1 MKMLIERDI
10 MKPNENNNINNI
22 EAPFKNLPIMDVTD
36 EAERYAGLFNNPGY
50 VPFYAKAIIW
60 LGFDRVH
67 LIEKRV
73 SDSDHADKLFTKIVK
88 QEIESTI
95 RRLKSQQRLKK
106 MREENDI
113 P

>member
-1 MKMLIERDI
+1 
-10 MKPNENNNINNI
+10 MKPNENNNINKI
-22 EAPFKNLPIMDVTD
+22 EAPFKSLPIMDVTD
-36 EAERYAGLFNNPGY
+36 EAERYASLFNNPGY

-73 SDSDHADKLFTKIVK
+73 SDSDHADKLFTKIAK
-88 QEIESTI
+88 QEIEATMKRLSAE
-95 RRLKSQQRLKK
+95 RRLKM
-106 MREENDI
+106 MRHKNDI